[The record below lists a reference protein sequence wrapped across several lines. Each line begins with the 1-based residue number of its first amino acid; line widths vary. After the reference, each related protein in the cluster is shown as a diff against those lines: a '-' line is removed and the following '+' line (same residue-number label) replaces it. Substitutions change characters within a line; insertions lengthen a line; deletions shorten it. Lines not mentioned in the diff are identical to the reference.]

1 MLKTSG
7 EKYSPLVSRSPGER
21 RCEIWEWLRGSPRKW
36 HLSYVQIFHWSRKL
50 LPVKGW
56 AVTLALYLWQSP
68 FWPLFAVTT
77 AMVRR
82 DGSRLCAEEKIDLTL
97 FWCSCSSLLSFWPC
111 LALARLRLD
120 HLCRETGMKPTK
132 TNRCWAEVT
141 VSWKSSG
148 SDATPSQRSTK
159 GYFCLSNWTCLG
171 TKVSWTLEQ
180 LTMKLLESG
189 SCFSV
194 VV

>member
-1 MLKTSG
+1 MALVIRPDIPLIQEAAAGKGSSRHFSPSLVAGSILTSLCSNNCYG
-7 EKYSPLVSRSPGER
+7 R
-21 RCEIWEWLRGSPRKW
+21 
-36 HLSYVQIFHWSRKL
+36 H
-50 LPVKGW
+50 
-56 AVTLALYLWQSP
+56 
-68 FWPLFAVTT
+68 
-77 AMVRR
+77 
-82 DGSRLCAEEKIDLTL
+82 DGSRLCAEGKIDLTL

-111 LALARLRLD
+111 LALASLRLD
-120 HLCRETGMKPTK
+120 HLCSETGMKPTK

-159 GYFCLSNWTCLG
+159 DYFCLSNWTCLD